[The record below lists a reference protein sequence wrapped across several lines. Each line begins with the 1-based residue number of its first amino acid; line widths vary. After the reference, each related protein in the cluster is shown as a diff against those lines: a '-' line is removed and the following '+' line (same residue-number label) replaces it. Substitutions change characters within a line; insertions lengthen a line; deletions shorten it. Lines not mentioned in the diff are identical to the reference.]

1 MKCFSTR
8 MKIGLLLGL
17 IVLFVIAF
25 TVFGC
30 TATHAQITFG
40 TGKDGTAA
48 AAAMAAGEPWPAAP
62 GGTIS
67 SDSKKTVSR
76 PARD

>member
-1 MKCFSTR
+1 MGLSTKT
-8 MKIGLLLGL
+8 KIGLILALILLAVSVF
-17 IVLFVIAF
+17 IVS
-25 TVFGC
+25 GC

-40 TGKDGTAA
+40 TGKEGTAA

-67 SDSKKTVSR
+67 SNSKKTVSR
-76 PARD
+76 AARD